1 MILMKNKLKL
11 KFIKVKIFERANF
24 EMYFLTKQFIYLFIF
39 LFWEQ
44 LKKKKFVRAFLKM
57 SFFERALQQL
67 PVDSDDCWLGWLMI
81 RLTADWSGCLL
92 G

>member
-24 EMYFLTKQFIYLFIF
+24 EMYFLTEQFIYFFFVLGAI
-39 LFWEQ
+39 

-67 PVDSDDCWLGWLMI
+67 AVDSDDRWLGWLMI

>member
-11 KFIKVKIFERANF
+11 KFIKVKISERANF
-24 EMYFLTKQFIYLFIF
+24 EMYFLTEQFIFF
-39 LFWEQ
+39 CSGSNFE
-44 LKKKKFVRAFLKM
+44 KKEFVRAFLKM

-67 PVDSDDCWLGWLMI
+67 AVDSDDRWLGWLMI